1 MRERNT
7 KGMGLERYLILL
19 VEDDPNDIILIKR
32 AFEKANIT
40 NPLQVVENGEEAIS
54 YLTGKGR
61 YGDRVKYP
69 LPMLLLLDLK
79 LPRKSG
85 HEVLEW
91 LRKQPMLKRLTV
103 VVLTSS
109 QQSSDINRAYDLGA
123 NSYLVKP
130 VTFNALVE
138 MVKALNFYW
147 VILNEKP
154 IIKGEPDE

>member
-1 MRERNT
+1 MKRRNT
-7 KGMGLERYLILL
+7 TGKGLEQYTILL

-32 AFEKANIT
+32 AFSKANIT
-40 NPLQVVENGEEAIS
+40 NPLQVVEDGEEAIA
-54 YLTGKGR
+54 YLAGKDR
-61 YGDRVKYP
+61 YSDRRKYP
-69 LPMLLLLDLK
+69 IPILILLDLK

-91 LRKQPMLKRLTV
+91 LRQQPGLKRLTV

-130 VTFNALVE
+130 ITFDALVD
-138 MVKALNFYW
+138 MVKNLNFYW
-147 VILNEKP
+147 VILNESP
-154 IIKGEPDE
+154 VIKGEHDE